1 MMMMMTMVLAMMMM
15 MMMAM
20 MDMMMM
26 MMMMINPA
34 NMVMMLKCT
43 WQEILG
49 LHWVNR
55 GNSET
60 TRPKAA
66 NTTFEVRNT
75 NRNAN
80 TNESNGIQ
88 SS

>member
-20 MDMMMM
+20 MD

>member
-1 MMMMMTMVLAMMMM
+1 MMMMMSMVLAMMMM

-20 MDMMMM
+20 MDMM

-80 TNESNGIQ
+80 TNESSGIQ

>member
-1 MMMMMTMVLAMMMM
+1 MMMMMTMVLEMLMMMM
-15 MMMAM
+15 VM
-20 MDMMMM
+20 MDMM

-80 TNESNGIQ
+80 TNESSGIQ

>member
-1 MMMMMTMVLAMMMM
+1 MMMMTMVLAMMMM

-20 MDMMMM
+20 MD
-26 MMMMINPA
+26 MMMINPA

-80 TNESNGIQ
+80 TNESSGIQ

>member
-1 MMMMMTMVLAMMMM
+1 MMMMMTMVLEMLMMMM
-15 MMMAM
+15 VM
-20 MDMMMM
+20 MD

-34 NMVMMLKCT
+34 NLVMMLKCT

-80 TNESNGIQ
+80 TNESSGIQ

>member
-1 MMMMMTMVLAMMMM
+1 MVGICRQA
-15 MMMAM
+15 MMAM
-20 MDMMMM
+20 MDMMM

>member
-1 MMMMMTMVLAMMMM
+1 MMMMTMVLAMMMM

-20 MDMMMM
+20 LDMM

-80 TNESNGIQ
+80 TNVSSGIQ

>member
-1 MMMMMTMVLAMMMM
+1 MMMMTMVLAMMMM

>member
-1 MMMMMTMVLAMMMM
+1 MMMMAMVLAMMMM

-20 MDMMMM
+20 LDMM

>member
-1 MMMMMTMVLAMMMM
+1 MMMMTMVLAMMMM
-15 MMMAM
+15 MMAM
-20 MDMMMM
+20 LDMM

-88 SS
+88 SPWCA

>member
-1 MMMMMTMVLAMMMM
+1 MMMMTMVLAMMMM

-20 MDMMMM
+20 LD

-80 TNESNGIQ
+80 TNESSGIQ

>member
-1 MMMMMTMVLAMMMM
+1 MMMMTMVLAMMMM
-15 MMMAM
+15 M
-20 MDMMMM
+20 D

-80 TNESNGIQ
+80 TNESSGIQ

>member
-1 MMMMMTMVLAMMMM
+1 MMMMTMVLAMMMM
-15 MMMAM
+15 MAM
-20 MDMMMM
+20 LD

-80 TNESNGIQ
+80 TNESSGIQ

>member
-1 MMMMMTMVLAMMMM
+1 MMMMTMVLAMMMM

-20 MDMMMM
+20 MD

-80 TNESNGIQ
+80 TNESSGIQ

>member
-1 MMMMMTMVLAMMMM
+1 MMMMTMVLAMMMM
-15 MMMAM
+15 V
-20 MDMMMM
+20 MM

-80 TNESNGIQ
+80 SNESSGIQ

>member
-1 MMMMMTMVLAMMMM
+1 MMMMTMVLAMMMM

-20 MDMMMM
+20 LDMM

-80 TNESNGIQ
+80 TNESSGIQ

>member
-1 MMMMMTMVLAMMMM
+1 MMMMTMVLAMMM

>member
-20 MDMMMM
+20 LDM

-80 TNESNGIQ
+80 SNESSGIQ

>member
-1 MMMMMTMVLAMMMM
+1 MMMMMTMLLAIL
-15 MMMAM
+15 
-20 MDMMMM
+20 D

-80 TNESNGIQ
+80 TNESSGIQ

>member
-1 MMMMMTMVLAMMMM
+1 MMMMTMVLAMMMM

-20 MDMMMM
+20 LD

-75 NRNAN
+75 NRNAS
-80 TNESNGIQ
+80 TNESSGIQ